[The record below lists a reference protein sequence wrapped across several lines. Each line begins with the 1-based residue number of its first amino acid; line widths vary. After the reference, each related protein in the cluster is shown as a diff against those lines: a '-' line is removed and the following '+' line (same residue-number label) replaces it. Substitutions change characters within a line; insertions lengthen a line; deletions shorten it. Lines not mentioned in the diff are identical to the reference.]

1 MNKIILKS
9 ISYLLR
15 KELDFLTIRTSQ
27 QYITTMWICI
37 IVASFPW
44 DFGAYQQQAL
54 LLSHELAKQHNVQW
68 MSFANPEPMREEIYS
83 SAEEMYSQFHTVKQ
97 PTTKYPHLTFV
108 GLNTTNYVTISQLN
122 RLSANYNTDAYIF
135 IGDVVKVIRDEN
147 MRIPS
152 IIWFPHH
159 YQSLTP
165 HEEFT
170 LGAFGG
176 VASLSPSS
184 ALMITKY
191 LNRPVRHIPHIVT
204 VDATPEKKF
213 KTWTVLMQGGNY
225 DTNDRK
231 GWNIGLQA
239 FQKFNRKYPNT
250 HLYLHAINSKEI
262 AEIRRSIKAPL
273 TLQTTGIPLKTLLKM
288 YNITNYTLDEKIH
301 GVRIKDKLKKQ
312 SHVCLHPSR
321 VEGFGMVVLECQM
334 LGTPVIT
341 TNFTA
346 MADFTKYGIATSYEQ
361 LEFFNGQGFVATPSV
376 NAVAKALEDIYLNK
390 VWFSQSFDPKPYSAE
405 VVSKQILHFLLSTT
419 TYNDGIWTAMNT
431 EMVPEM
437 VPDIIQSFDENVIVA
452 IIGQQHPFDTNGFIK
467 SDIPMFVRTHHLH
480 NTPKNIQLSV
490 HSLQI
495 ENLRHIHN
503 KA

>member
-273 TLQTTGIPLKTLLKM
+273 TLQTTGIPLKTLLK
-288 YNITNYTLDEKIH
+288 
-301 GVRIKDKLKKQ
+301 
-312 SHVCLHPSR
+312 
-321 VEGFGMVVLECQM
+321 VVLEE
-334 LGTPVIT
+334 
-341 TNFTA
+341 
-346 MADFTKYGIATSYEQ
+346 AD
-361 LEFFNGQGFVATPSV
+361 LLLGFVKFVCEAIMSIIEYLYDCL
-376 NAVAKALEDIYLNK
+376 AV
-390 VWFSQSFDPKPYSAE
+390 YSAGIVKANFLN
-405 VVSKQILHFLLSTT
+405 VVRLVLARLKEIQPSRRLLL
-419 TYNDGIWTAMNT
+419 W
-431 EMVPEM
+431 
-437 VPDIIQSFDENVIVA
+437 
-452 IIGQQHPFDTNGFIK
+452 
-467 SDIPMFVRTHHLH
+467 HHCC
-480 NTPKNIQLSV
+480 
-490 HSLQI
+490 
-495 ENLRHIHN
+495 
-503 KA
+503 

>member
-1 MNKIILKS
+1 
-9 ISYLLR
+9 
-15 KELDFLTIRTSQ
+15 
-27 QYITTMWICI
+27 MWICI

-54 LLSHELAKQHNVQW
+54 LLSHELTKQHDVQW

-97 PTTKYPHLTFV
+97 PTKKYPHLTFV
-108 GLNTTNYVTISQLN
+108 GLNTTDSVRISRLN
-122 RLSANYNTDAYIF
+122 SLSEKYNTDAYIF
-135 IGDVVKVIRDEN
+135 IGDIVRVIRDEN

-159 YQSLTP
+159 YQTLLP
-165 HEEFT
+165 HEQFT

-176 VASLSPSS
+176 IASLSPSS
-184 ALMITKY
+184 ASMITKN

-204 VDATPEKKF
+204 VDAQPAKKF

-225 DTNDRK
+225 DINDRK
-231 GWNIGLQA
+231 GWNVGLQA
-239 FQKFNRKYPNT
+239 FQKFNRKYPDT

-273 TLQTTGIPLKTLLKM
+273 NLQTTGIPLKRLLKM
-288 YNITNYTLDEKIH
+288 YNITKYTLDEKIH
-301 GVRIKDKLKKQ
+301 GAIIKDKLKKQ

-390 VWFSQSFDPKPYSAE
+390 VWFTESFDPKPYSAE
-405 VVSKQILHFLLSTT
+405 VVSNEILDFLLSAT
-419 TYNDGIWTAMNT
+419 TYEGDIWTAMNT
-431 EMVPEM
+431 EMMPH
-437 VPDIIQSFDENVIVA
+437 IIQSLDENVIVA
-452 IIGQQHPFDTNGFIK
+452 IIGHGQPFDANGFIK
-467 SDIPMFVRTHHLH
+467 PYLPMFVRTHYLH
-480 NTPKNIQLSV
+480 STPKNIQLSV
-490 HSLQI
+490 YSLQI
-495 ENLRHIHN
+495 ENIAILN
-503 KA
+503 SV